1 MVAMY
6 IIFLGIIPLI
16 LLILFLLYYTRRNV
30 LFWWQKPRK
39 SYVHTILCGGRNFF
53 HKPISIP
60 TFTHSTSLRN
70 LLSKNG
76 DTKNTSTDT
85 RNTGDIKKGSVDTKN
100 VCADTKNGSVDT
112 KIVSDDTKNVSSDT
126 KNFSD
131 HTKNKIP
138 QESAPLHTKDMHEI
152 KIKQPV
158 YYKILHLN
166 DKTQNK
172 KTLKKLDRK
181 INKDDI
187 KIASEVDISTVVKPP
202 VKPKPKASSSKP
214 NVTIVKAGLTSTT
227 NEMIANT
234 KNRSR
239 LHSIK
244 NEK

>member
-1 MVAMY
+1 MTLHFSFLTVQRNFMVAMY

-16 LLILFLLYYTRRNV
+16 LLALFLLYYTRHNV

-39 SYVHTILCGGRNFF
+39 SYVHSIFCGSATRNLF

-60 TFTHSTSLRN
+60 KFTHSTSLRN
-70 LLSKNG
+70 LLGKTGGDTNIDCS
-76 DTKNTSTDT
+76 DTKNLADT
-85 RNTGDIKKGSVDTKN
+85 KNVSAGTKSFSVDTKN
-100 VCADTKNGSVDT
+100 KV
-112 KIVSDDTKNVSSDT
+112 
-126 KNFSD
+126 
-131 HTKNKIP
+131 P
-138 QESAPLHTKDMHEI
+138 QEKKPVPIDSKETHDI
-152 KIKQPV
+152 KIKEPV

-166 DKTQNK
+166 DKTQNN

-187 KIASEVDISTVVKPP
+187 KIASEVDISKVVKPP
-202 VKPKPKASSSKP
+202 VNPKPKSSESKS